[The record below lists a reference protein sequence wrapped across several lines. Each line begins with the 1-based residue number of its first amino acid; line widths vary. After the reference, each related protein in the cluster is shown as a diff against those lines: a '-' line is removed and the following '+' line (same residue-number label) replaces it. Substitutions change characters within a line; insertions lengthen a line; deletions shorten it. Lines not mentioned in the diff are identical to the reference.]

1 MHNSSNGNK
10 EQDNNQ
16 KEPAILIVA
25 DMYRTRLHF
34 QLITIIMTFQ
44 EPSVY
49 FSIFRKEFW
58 ESSLLKKAVSLD
70 IPWYRRD
77 TLDSPILF

>member
-1 MHNSSNGNK
+1 MEIKNK
-10 EQDNNQ
+10 ITIRKNRLFLSLRICIEHR
-16 KEPAILIVA
+16 A
-25 DMYRTRLHF
+25 RLHF

>member
-25 DMYRTRLHF
+25 DMYRTPG
-34 QLITIIMTFQ
+34 T
-44 EPSVY
+44 SA
-49 FSIFRKEFW
+49 FSINYNYN
-58 ESSLLKKAVSLD
+58 D
-70 IPWYRRD
+70 IPR
-77 TLDSPILF
+77 T